1 MFLRLFF
8 TSSCILD
15 GEMLVLEYYFD
26 TYLIASIFTYL
37 YIPLSTAK
45 AAREGLDSERQ
56 IYVLLSTSVHGPK
69 TYLTV
74 KVLLSFGSCA
84 VSFGQLGC
92 KNYQ

>member
-1 MFLRLFF
+1 
-8 TSSCILD
+8 
-15 GEMLVLEYYFD
+15 MLVWD
-26 TYLIASIFTYL
+26 TSLNRFSEFGSNQEI
-37 YIPLSTAK
+37 AK

-84 VSFGQLGC
+84 VIFWQLCCILLGSWDV
-92 KNYQ
+92 KIISSSRVLFSLK